1 MLAIRLALLLTVA
14 LAMCAA
20 AEKQVHHMVMFTW
33 KDGTT
38 AEQQAAIATALTV
51 LKDKVP
57 GVVSLTYGKQNS
69 TEGAAQKHGFQYGLS
84 VVFANAAARD
94 VYVTHPAHLAAID
107 VLKPQLVDVAVL
119 DYDL

>member
-84 VVFANAAARD
+84 VVFATAAARD